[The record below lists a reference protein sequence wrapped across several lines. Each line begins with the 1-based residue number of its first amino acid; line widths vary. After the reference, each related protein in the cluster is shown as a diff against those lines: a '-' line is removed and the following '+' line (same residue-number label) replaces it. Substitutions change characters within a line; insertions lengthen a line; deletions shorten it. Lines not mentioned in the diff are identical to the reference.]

1 MVIRLL
7 ICIFLLQGC
16 FPKKALKPED
26 ALREYISYRFSLGQ
40 TKEKILDLTTGEARA
55 KVESLTDEQF
65 KRYINTGVYRLKNV
79 KVVLKSC
86 AETKCSITY
95 IISYNKI
102 EGESQ
107 LSEIKKIA
115 ELEQIDGSW
124 KIKDVSTVK
133 TYFESDVPIDVP

>member
-26 ALREYISYRFSLGQ
+26 ALKEYIVYRFSPGQ
-40 TKEKILDLTTGEARA
+40 TREKNLELTTGEARA
-55 KVESLTDEQF
+55 RVESLTDEQF
-65 KRYINTGVYRLKNV
+65 KKYISTGVYRLKNI

-86 AETKCSITY
+86 AATKCSITY
-95 IISYNKI
+95 ILSYNKK

-115 ELEQIDGSW
+115 ELEQIEGSW

>member
-1 MVIRLL
+1 MVLKLL

-26 ALREYISYRFSLGQ
+26 ALREYISYRFTQGQ
-40 TKEKILDLTTGEARA
+40 SKEKLLDLTTGEVRA

-65 KRYINTGVYRLKNV
+65 KRYINTSVYRLKNV

-86 AETKCSITY
+86 SETQCSITY
-95 IISYNKI
+95 IISYDKA
-102 EGESQ
+102 EGEPQ

-115 ELEQIDGSW
+115 ELEKIDGHW

-133 TYFESDVPIDVP
+133 TYFESDVPIEVP